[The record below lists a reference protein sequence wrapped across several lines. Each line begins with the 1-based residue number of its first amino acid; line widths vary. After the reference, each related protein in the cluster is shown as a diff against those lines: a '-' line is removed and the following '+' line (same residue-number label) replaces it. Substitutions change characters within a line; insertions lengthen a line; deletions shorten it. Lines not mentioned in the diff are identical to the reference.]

1 MRALR
6 LLVIVL
12 GVLLVGGTLG
22 LVVAIIVRAPHPS
35 ESRSAESRPAESRP
49 EARAPAAAKAPF
61 DTVLDLPAGAVVQSV
76 QSAGARLAIHLA
88 LPEGGQQIVILDPGS
103 GARIGTIELRPAR

>member
-1 MRALR
+1 
-6 LLVIVL
+6 VIVL

-35 ESRSAESRPAESRP
+35 ESRP
-49 EARAPAAAKAPF
+49 EARATAAAKGAPF
-61 DTVLDLPAGAVVQSV
+61 DTVLDLPSGAVVQSV

>member
-22 LVVAIIVRAPHPS
+22 LVVAIIARAPHPS
-35 ESRSAESRPAESRP
+35 ESRP
-49 EARAPAAAKAPF
+49 EMRATAASTGVPF
-61 DTVLDLPAGAVVQSV
+61 DTVLDLPAGAVIQSV
-76 QSAGARLAIHLA
+76 QSAGARLAVHLA
-88 LPEGGQQIVILDPGS
+88 LPEGGQQIIILDPGS
-103 GARIGTIELRPAR
+103 GARIGTIELRPAH

>member
-12 GVLLVGGTLG
+12 GVLLVGGTLS

-35 ESRSAESRPAESRP
+35 ESRP
-49 EARAPAAAKAPF
+49 EARTTAAARAVPF
-61 DTVLDLPAGAVVQSV
+61 DVTVDLPAGAIVQSV
-76 QSAGARLAIHLA
+76 QPAGERLAVHLI
-88 LPEGGQQIVILDPGS
+88 LPDGGQEIVILDLGS

>member
-22 LVVAIIVRAPHPS
+22 LVVAIIVRVPHPS
-35 ESRSAESRPAESRP
+35 ESRT
-49 EARAPAAAKAPF
+49 EARAVAPAKAAPF
-61 DTVLDLPAGAVVQSV
+61 NAVLDLPTGAVVQAV
-76 QSAGARLAIHLA
+76 QPAGAQLAVHLV
-88 LPEGGQQIVILDPGS
+88 LPDGAQQIVILDPGS

>member
-35 ESRSAESRPAESRP
+35 ESRPAESRP
-49 EARAPAAAKAPF
+49 EARAPAAAAVVPF

>member
-1 MRALR
+1 MRGLR

-22 LVVAIIVRAPHPS
+22 LVLAIIVRAPHPS
-35 ESRSAESRPAESRP
+35 ESRP
-49 EARAPAAAKAPF
+49 EARATTASRVAPF
-61 DTVLDLPAGAVVQSV
+61 DAAFDLPAGAVIQSV
-76 QSAGARLAIHLA
+76 HPTGERLAVRLV
-88 LPEGGQQIVILDPGS
+88 LPDGGQQIVILDLGS

>member
-35 ESRSAESRPAESRP
+35 ESRSETRTS
-49 EARAPAAAKAPF
+49 AASKAAPF
-61 DTVLDLPAGAVVQSV
+61 TATLDLPVGAVIEAMQPV
-76 QSAGARLAIHLA
+76 GERLAVRLT
-88 LPEGGQQIVILDPGS
+88 LPDGGQQIVVLDPGS
-103 GARIGTIELRPAR
+103 GVRIGTIELRPAR

>member
-22 LVVAIIVRAPHPS
+22 LVVAIIARVPHPS
-35 ESRSAESRPAESRP
+35 ESRP
-49 EARAPAAAKAPF
+49 EARAAAASRAAPF
-61 DTVLDLPAGAVVQSV
+61 DTALDLPAGAVVQSV
-76 QSAGARLAIHLA
+76 QSAGERLAVHLVM
-88 LPEGGQQIVILDPGS
+88 PNGGQQIVILDPGS